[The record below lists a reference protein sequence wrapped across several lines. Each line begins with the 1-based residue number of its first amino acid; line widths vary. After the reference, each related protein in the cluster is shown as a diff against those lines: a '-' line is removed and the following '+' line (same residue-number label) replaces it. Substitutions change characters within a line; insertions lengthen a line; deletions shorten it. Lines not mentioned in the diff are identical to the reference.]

1 MAPHKER
8 GKSEGMNIQTILSTD
23 DRDWAAGVSGKIADK
38 MKQVV
43 NRSRDKIPYRTDNGV
58 FDDCSS
64 REKIGWWT
72 NGFWGGILWQLFH
85 ATGEELYREE
95 ALKVET
101 KLDPVLMN
109 YDVMDHDSGFLWL
122 PTAVAHWRVE
132 KNHESENR
140 ALLAAAN
147 MAGRFNLAGRFIRA
161 WNAFDD
167 RDRRGYAIIDCMM
180 NLPLLYWASRV
191 TEDPRF
197 AQIAMAHADTAMKA
211 FVRDDG
217 SVNHI
222 VNFNINTGEILGP
235 VPGQGMNPDSSWTR
249 GQSWGIYGF
258 TLSFLHTGKKEYRE
272 TAERIADYVISAIPE
287 SNIVPV
293 DYCQPKDIPW
303 EDSTA
308 AAITACGLIELA
320 KCEDDEAKAEKY
332 LGKALE
338 LLKTLDAKRCCWD
351 ETRDELLEKCT
362 AAYHD
367 KEHDFTI
374 IYGDYYFIE
383 AIYKL
388 CGTELFIW

>member
-1 MAPHKER
+1 MD
-8 GKSEGMNIQTILSTD
+8 IQTLLKTPD
-23 DRDWAAGVSGKIADK
+23 KEWAAGVSGRIAGK
-38 MKQVV
+38 MKTVV
-43 NRSRDKIPYRTDNGV
+43 NRSKDKIPYVTEDGV

-64 REKIGWWT
+64 PEKIGWWT
-72 NGFWGGILWQLFH
+72 NGFWGGILWQLYH
-85 ATGEELYREE
+85 TTGDELYREE
-95 ALKVET
+95 ALKVEK
-101 KLDPVLMN
+101 KLDAILMQYN
-109 YDVMDHDSGFLWL
+109 VMDHDSGFRWL

-132 KNHESENR
+132 KNPESENR

-147 MAGRFNLAGRFIRA
+147 MAGRFNLAGHFIRA
-161 WNAFDD
+161 WNEFGD

-180 NLPLLYWASRV
+180 NLPLLYWASSV

-211 FVRDDG
+211 FVREDG

-222 VNFNINTGEILGP
+222 VNFDINTGEALGP
-235 VPGQGMNPDSSWTR
+235 VDGQGMAPDSSWTR

-258 TLSFLHTGKKEYRE
+258 TLSFLHTGKREYRE

-320 KCEDDEAKAEKY
+320 KCEDDAARAKKY
-332 LGKALE
+332 LDEALA
-338 LLKTLDAKRCCWD
+338 LLKTLDAKRCSWD

-383 AIYKL
+383 AVYKL

>member
-1 MAPHKER
+1 MD
-8 GKSEGMNIQTILSTD
+8 IQTLLKTPD
-23 DRDWAAGVSGKIADK
+23 KEWAAGVSGRIAGK
-38 MKQVV
+38 MKTVV
-43 NRSRDKIPYRTDNGV
+43 NRSKDKIPYVTEDGV

-64 REKIGWWT
+64 PEKIGWWT
-72 NGFWGGILWQLFH
+72 NGFWGGILWQLYH
-85 ATGEELYREE
+85 TTGDELYREE
-95 ALKVET
+95 ALKVEK
-101 KLDPVLMN
+101 KLDAILMQYN
-109 YDVMDHDSGFLWL
+109 VMDHDSGFRWL

-132 KNHESENR
+132 KNPESENR

-147 MAGRFNLAGRFIRA
+147 MAGRFNLAGHFIRA
-161 WNAFDD
+161 WNEFGD

-180 NLPLLYWASRV
+180 NLPLLYWASSV

-211 FVRDDG
+211 FVREDG

-222 VNFNINTGEILGP
+222 VNFDINTGEALGP
-235 VPGQGMNPDSSWTR
+235 VDGQGMAPDSSWTR

-320 KCEDDEAKAEKY
+320 KCEDDAARAKKY
-332 LGKALE
+332 LDEALA
-338 LLKTLDAKRCCWD
+338 LLKTLDAKRCSWD

-383 AIYKL
+383 AVYKL

>member
-1 MAPHKER
+1 MCE
-8 GKSEGMNIQTILSTD
+8 SMNIQTILDAS
-23 DRDWAAGVSGKIADK
+23 DREWAAGVSGKIAGK

-43 NRSRDKIPYRTDNGV
+43 GRSRDKIPYRTQDGV

-64 REKIGWWT
+64 PERIGWWT
-72 NGFWGGILWQLFH
+72 NGFWGGILWQLYH
-85 ATGEELYREE
+85 TTGDELYREE
-95 ALKVET
+95 ALKVEK
-101 KLDPVLMN
+101 KLDAILMQYN
-109 YDVMDHDSGFLWL
+109 VMDHDSGFRWL

-132 KNHESENR
+132 KNPESENR

-147 MAGRFNLAGRFIRA
+147 MAGRFNLAGHFIRA
-161 WNAFDD
+161 WNDFGD

-180 NLPLLYWASRV
+180 NLPLLYWASSV

-211 FVRDDG
+211 FVREDG

-222 VNFNINTGEILGP
+222 VNFDINTGEALGP
-235 VPGQGMNPDSSWTR
+235 VDGQGMAPDSSWTR

-388 CGTELFIW
+388 CGKELFIW

>member
-1 MAPHKER
+1 MD
-8 GKSEGMNIQTILSTD
+8 IQTLLKTPD
-23 DRDWAAGVSGKIADK
+23 KEWAAGVSGRIAGK
-38 MKQVV
+38 MKTVV
-43 NRSRDKIPYRTDNGV
+43 NRSKDKIPYVTEDGV

-64 REKIGWWT
+64 PEKIGWWT
-72 NGFWGGILWQLFH
+72 NGFWGGILWQLYH
-85 ATGEELYREE
+85 TTGDELYREE
-95 ALKVET
+95 ALKVEK
-101 KLDPVLMN
+101 KLDAILMQYN
-109 YDVMDHDSGFLWL
+109 VMDHDSGFRWL

-132 KNHESENR
+132 KNPESENR

-180 NLPLLYWASRV
+180 NLPLLYWASSV

-197 AQIAMAHADTAMKA
+197 AQIAMAHANTAMKA
-211 FVRDDG
+211 FVREDG

-222 VNFNINTGEILGP
+222 VNFDINTGEALGP
-235 VPGQGMNPDSSWTR
+235 VDGQGMAPDSSWTR

-388 CGTELFIW
+388 CGKELFIW

>member
-1 MAPHKER
+1 
-8 GKSEGMNIQTILSTD
+8 
-23 DRDWAAGVSGKIADK
+23 
-38 MKQVV
+38 
-43 NRSRDKIPYRTDNGV
+43 
-58 FDDCSS
+58 
-64 REKIGWWT
+64 
-72 NGFWGGILWQLFH
+72 
-85 ATGEELYREE
+85 LYREE
-95 ALKVET
+95 ALKVEK
-101 KLDPVLMN
+101 KLDAILMQYN
-109 YDVMDHDSGFLWL
+109 VMDHDSGFRWL

-132 KNHESENR
+132 KNPESENR

-147 MAGRFNLAGRFIRA
+147 MAGRFNLAGQFIRA
-161 WNAFDD
+161 WNDFGD

-180 NLPLLYWASRV
+180 NLPLLYWASSV

-211 FVRDDG
+211 FVREDG

-222 VNFNINTGEILGP
+222 VNFDINTGEALGP
-235 VPGQGMNPDSSWTR
+235 VDGQGMAPDSSWTR

-383 AIYKL
+383 AVYKL

>member
-1 MAPHKER
+1 MD
-8 GKSEGMNIQTILSTD
+8 IQTLLKTPD
-23 DRDWAAGVSGKIADK
+23 KEWAAGVSGRIAGK
-38 MKQVV
+38 MKTVV
-43 NRSRDKIPYRTDNGV
+43 NRSKDKIPYVTEDGV

-64 REKIGWWT
+64 PEKIGWWT
-72 NGFWGGILWQLFH
+72 NGFWGGILWQLYH
-85 ATGEELYREE
+85 TTGDELYREE
-95 ALKVET
+95 ALKVEK
-101 KLDPVLMN
+101 KLDAILMQYN
-109 YDVMDHDSGFLWL
+109 VMDHDSGFRWL

-132 KNHESENR
+132 KNPESENR

-147 MAGRFNLAGRFIRA
+147 MAGRFNLAGHFIRA
-161 WNAFDD
+161 WNDFGD

-180 NLPLLYWASRV
+180 NLPLLYWASSV

-211 FVRDDG
+211 FVREDG

-222 VNFNINTGEILGP
+222 VNFDINTGEALGP
-235 VPGQGMNPDSSWTR
+235 VDGQGMAPDSSWTR

-388 CGTELFIW
+388 CGKELFIW